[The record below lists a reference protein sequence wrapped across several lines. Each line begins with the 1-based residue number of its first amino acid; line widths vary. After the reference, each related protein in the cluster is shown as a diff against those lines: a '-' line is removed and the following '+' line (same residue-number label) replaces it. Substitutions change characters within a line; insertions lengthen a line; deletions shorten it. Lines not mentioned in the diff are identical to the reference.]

1 MDLRKLKKLIDLVE
15 ESGIAE
21 LEITEGEEK
30 VRIAK
35 HAAVAAPAAYVVPQ
49 GMPGLPAAAPVRRT
63 PRSLDDDALDDDGL
77 DPEETET
84 ETDEASTVTAP
95 MVGIFWRGP
104 TPAGAPCV
112 DTGSPVKVGD
122 LLCIIEA
129 MKQSNEIRAERA
141 GIVREILVDNGEA
154 VQFGDPLFVIG

>member
-49 GMPGLPAAAPVRRT
+49 GMPGIPAVAPARRA
-63 PRSLDDDALDDDGL
+63 PKSLDDDALDDDGL
-77 DPEETET
+77 GPEETET
-84 ETDEASTVTAP
+84 DEETTVTAP

-112 DTGSPVKVGD
+112 ETGSPVKAGD
-122 LLCIIEA
+122 LLCVIEA

-141 GIVREILVDNGEA
+141 GIVREILVENGEA

>member
-35 HAAVAAPAAYVVPQ
+35 HATVAAPAAYVVPQ
-49 GMPGLPAAAPVRRT
+49 GMPGIPVAAPARRA
-63 PRSLDDDALDDDGL
+63 PQSLDDDALDDDGL
-77 DPEETET
+77 DPEEPEAD
-84 ETDEASTVTAP
+84 DEFTVAAP

-104 TPAGAPCV
+104 TPTGLPFV

-122 LLCIIEA
+122 LLCVIEA

-141 GIVREILVDNGEA
+141 GIVREILADNGEA